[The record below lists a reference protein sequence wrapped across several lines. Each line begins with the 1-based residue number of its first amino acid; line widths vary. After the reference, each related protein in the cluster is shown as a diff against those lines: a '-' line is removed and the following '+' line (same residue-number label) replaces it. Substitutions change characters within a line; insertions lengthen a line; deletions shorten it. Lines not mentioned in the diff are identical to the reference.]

1 MSVTTLVP
9 GTSTRLLVLFC
20 FSASGRRSGG
30 HRLTQLDYARCGRV
44 KARLKLGPL
53 IRHARVRS
61 SRIASGHVT
70 SSRSSLERALT
81 CLRDT
86 SLDCAST
93 CHFIADEGTTRT
105 RVPDEDTPSSHV
117 WYVCLV
123 RYTPSHVWHVPS
135 EDTPSHVCH
144 FDDYRTRQG
153 RTRQRRTINVTFAC
167 LALC

>member
-1 MSVTTLVP
+1 MHMPVTILVP
-9 GTSTRLLVLFC
+9 GTSTHLLVLFV
-20 FSASGRRSGG
+20 SASGRRSGG

-117 WYVCLV
+117 WYACLV
-123 RYTPSHVWHVPS
+123 RTPLHMFGTFLVR
-135 EDTPSHVCH
+135 TPIHM
-144 FDDYRTRQG
+144 FATL
-153 RTRQRRTINVTFAC
+153 TIIAHDKVELDNVAR
-167 LALC
+167 

>member
-1 MSVTTLVP
+1 MFFGKWAKV
-9 GTSTRLLVLFC
+9 
-20 FSASGRRSGG
+20 GRPSPHTIGLCALRPSEGSP
-30 HRLTQLDYARCGRV
+30 
-44 KARLKLGPL
+44 KARAAHKTCP
-53 IRHARVRS
+53 RS
-61 SRIASGHVT
+61 IISNRIWACHFFEIISRTRIDM
-70 SSRSSLERALT
+70 SSRS
-81 CLRDT
+81 